1 MITVGTNYTNAAI
14 AKIRAQE
21 KDVKGRKAAVMKS
34 AIAAALMDFS
44 KQDNEFA
51 QAVAEGGS
59 FPECM
64 AEVEKGTG
72 DSISD
77 IDAIRKAVQFYFKG
91 AEVTFSMAIH
101 VNPHEVPKTEE
112 TETAAAP
119 KKSVLDFSIDDL
131 F

>member
-14 AKIRAQE
+14 EKIRAQK
-21 KDVKGRKAAVMKS
+21 KDVKDRKAAVMKS
-34 AIAAALMDFS
+34 EIAAALINFA

-51 QAVAEGGS
+51 QAIVEGGS

-64 AEVEKGTG
+64 AEVEKGICF
-72 DSISD
+72 SISD

-101 VNPHEVPKTEE
+101 VNPHEVPKTKE
-112 TETAAAP
+112 TGTAAAP